1 MRPTNKIGYLLQ
13 HVSFVLARQADQ
25 ALQEQLG
32 IGFSQ
37 YKILMMLQHNPHV
50 QQKQIAESLGQTEA
64 SISRQIKLLHEK
76 AMLTTRINPAN
87 RRVHIT
93 TPTPKGIKMTEAARA
108 VFQDVYGPMFA
119 GISDKQQQQLIEG
132 LESMHDFACQPGK
145 TAACDHPFDALYIK
159 KEPHNAHGTNKT
171 QT

>member
-1 MRPTNKIGYLLQ
+1 MLGTTMRPTNKIGYLLQ

-25 ALQEQLG
+25 ALQERLG

-37 YKILMMLQHNPHV
+37 YKILMTLQMNPHV

-76 AMLTTRINPAN
+76 GMLTTRINPDN
-87 RRVHIT
+87 KRVHIT
-93 TPTPKGIKMTEAARA
+93 TPTTKGLKMTEAARA
-108 VFQDVYGPMFA
+108 VFQDVYGPMFDRM
-119 GISDKQQQQLIEG
+119 SPKTQQQLTEG

-145 TAACDHPFDALYIK
+145 TAACDHPLDVFYVK
-159 KEPHNAHGTNKT
+159 K
-171 QT
+171 

>member
-1 MRPTNKIGYLLQ
+1 MGPSTNTGYLLQ
-13 HVSFVLARQADQ
+13 HLAFTLAKQSDQ
-25 ALQEQLG
+25 VLQEQLG

-37 YKILMMLQHNPHV
+37 FKILIALQWNPHT
-50 QQKQIAESLGQTEA
+50 QQRHIAESLGQTEA